1 MFSYR
6 VGFCAISDQESRL
19 FEVPRMST
27 VFGTASS
34 ASIVMLEQISRA
46 FTTTQKGV
54 ATGVSVFSA
63 LDDSARYLLSS
74 RLLTRARQIN
84 AINDNISSVLKVLET
99 TDHTIRSMVSLVDQA
114 LDIAG
119 RAQSRSVTGFQG
131 TRSTTDINANTIVS
145 TLAVPGSRFTIIADG
160 GQSFTY
166 TFGAAASSTRWG
178 QIVDALNG
186 ADIGIIA
193 EYAPATAPSINNLR
207 FRSISGRDFK
217 FGGDSDQNVI
227 AALGAIT
234 SGTGGTLNLANQF
247 VLGAAAPTA
256 ANTGFTISYGGAV
269 QSVVNVTATT
279 AVAAGSAITFGGPD
293 NYHTWSTTT
302 ATTVASVI
310 AGINGMNVGVVA
322 ELANSGAGTTA
333 LRIRNSNGG
342 DLEIV
347 SGAGAFI
354 GPTGT
359 VRFGTG
365 NIQQSAYKAEL
376 KADHA
381 FRLML
386 GVQYDNIVAN
396 LALLARNNPVLES
409 HNPLIGRN
417 LSVILGEMNSV
428 LTLEGRDISN
438 PAALGLTQ
446 AGSTWT
452 TFNNLLTSV
461 QQATSARSNLID
473 LASSIGIH
481 QAVLADRFRI
491 NQGFASDLGELGSDI
506 VAADMAEETAKLS
519 AIQVQQQF
527 ATDAFTRG
535 TENQKL
541 LFQLIE

>member
-34 ASIVMLEQISRA
+34 ATIGMLEQISRA
-46 FTTTQKGV
+46 FTTTQKRV

-84 AINDNISSVLKVLET
+84 AINDNISSVLRVLET

-114 LDIAG
+114 LDITA

-131 TRSTTDINANTIVS
+131 TRSTTDINENTIVS

-166 TFGAAASSTRWG
+166 TFGAAANSTRWG

-186 ADIGIIA
+186 ANIGIIA

-234 SGTGGTLNLANQF
+234 SGTGGTLSLANQF

-269 QSVVNVTATT
+269 QSVVNVTAAT
-279 AVAAGSAITFGGPD
+279 AVAAGSSITFGSPD

-322 ELANSGAGTTA
+322 ELANSGAGTTV

-347 SGAGAFI
+347 GGAGAFI

-365 NIQQSAYKAEL
+365 TIQQSAYKAEL

-386 GVQYDNIVAN
+386 GVQYDNIIAN

-409 HNPLIGRN
+409 HNPLIGRR

-428 LTLEGRDISN
+428 MTLEGRDISN

-452 TFNNLLTSV
+452 TFNNLLASV
-461 QQATSARSNLID
+461 QQATSARANLID

-491 NQGFASDLGELGSDI
+491 NHGFSSDLGELGSDI

-527 ATDAFTRG
+527 ATDAFISG